1 MLSLSINYDNDG
13 QWGQFVDIEY
23 KEELKQIIIHQE
35 SSSLHMKT
43 EKQRLDDDYFNNILL
58 GVGTLFIFI
67 GYIRNYIS

>member
-35 SSSLHMKT
+35 SSSLQMKT
-43 EKQRLDDDYFNNILL
+43 EKHDDDDFNNILL
-58 GVGTLFIFI
+58 GFGTIFLFI

>member
-43 EKQRLDDDYFNNILL
+43 EKHDDDDFNNILL
-58 GVGTLFIFI
+58 GFGTIFLFI

>member
-1 MLSLSINYDNDG
+1 MLSLSIYYDNDG

-35 SSSLHMKT
+35 SSSLQMKT
-43 EKQRLDDDYFNNILL
+43 EKHDDDDFNNILL

>member
-35 SSSLHMKT
+35 SSSLQMKT
-43 EKQRLDDDYFNNILL
+43 EKHDDDDFNNILL